1 MKAVKRNNYYDY
13 PILTISKFLGNY
25 YNVEGIG
32 LNKLTHNQIKFMFD
46 LKSYPYDKITSNNVI
61 SGKTLLVR
69 DSEGVVL
76 GYKNPFLNK
85 SNEECFDVFES
96 STWLDVGRDLNKN
109 IDLDDES
116 LRCYSDYE
124 LGELIKACK
133 KTNNDQIKNSVIKE
147 LHKRKQNNNLKEKK
161 LEKIRKIELR
171 KEW

>member
-25 YNVEGIG
+25 YNVEGTG

-85 SNEECFDVFES
+85 SNEECFDVF
-96 STWLDVGRDLNKN
+96 
-109 IDLDDES
+109 
-116 LRCYSDYE
+116 
-124 LGELIKACK
+124 
-133 KTNNDQIKNSVIKE
+133 
-147 LHKRKQNNNLKEKK
+147 
-161 LEKIRKIELR
+161 
-171 KEW
+171 